1 MWLSVPAALA
11 GLAVELMLGQ
21 FGIVSADSP
30 KGTEGEAGGDG
41 GDQGDGDH
49 FSIATDSAGISESA
63 G

>member
-1 MWLSVPAALA
+1 MPPALSA
-11 GLAVELMLGQ
+11 LAVELVLGQ
-21 FGIVSADSP
+21 LGIVSANGP
-30 KGTEGEAGGDG
+30 EGAEGEAGGDG